1 MKINDEWLKN
11 SDTILVMNAL
21 KSKGNQAFF
30 VGGCVRNSLLCK
42 QITDIDIA
50 TNANPN
56 EVIAL
61 AKKAGLKSIPTGID
75 HGTITIVSNGS
86 TYEVTSFRK
95 DIKTDGRHA
104 TVAYSNEI
112 KDDAKR
118 RDFTLNAIYMTSN
131 GLIVD
136 PLNGMQDLKN
146 RRVRFIQDPNKRI
159 TEDYLRI
166 LRFFRFTAEYGNP
179 ELGIDP
185 D

>member
-42 QITDIDIA
+42 PITDIDIA
-50 TNANPN
+50 TNAHPN

-86 TYEVTSFRK
+86 IYEVTSFRK

-112 KDDAKR
+112 EDDAKR
-118 RDFTLNAIYMTSN
+118 RDFTLNAIYMTS
-131 GLIVD
+131 GGSIVD
-136 PLNGMQDLKN
+136 PLNGMQDLKK
-146 RRVRFIQDPNKRI
+146 RRVRFIQDPNKQ
-159 TEDYLRI
+159 T
-166 LRFFRFTAEYGNP
+166 NN
-179 ELGIDP
+179 
-185 D
+185 